1 MPRHAICSLS
11 SNYLQSEEAH
21 MCGGVRFTYDER
33 LEPALAAVY
42 TPEQLAQARESGV
55 VQSVFWQP
63 RPVLPALL
71 EGDLQLFDWG
81 NRDEALKLPKTGWVR
96 IESLQAGKWNYLRP
110 REVVIPA
117 LQGVEKKVWFTIEH
131 GIRGFLVH
139 RGDQQRVYMLT
150 LPPTPEYRAL
160 TGHDRMPALID
171 QEVVMPLDAGDR
183 QAAIGV

>member
-1 MPRHAICSLS
+1 
-11 SNYLQSEEAH
+11 
-21 MCGGVRFTYDER
+21 MCGGVRFKYD
-33 LEPALAAVY
+33 
-42 TPEQLAQARESGV
+42 EQLAPALSEIYTTEQLELARANGS

-63 RPVLPALL
+63 RPVLPALVD
-71 EGDLQLFDWG
+71 GDLQLFDWG
-81 NRDEALKLPKTGWVR
+81 NRDETLKLPKTGWVR
-96 IESLQAGKWNYLRP
+96 IESLDAGKWNYLRP

-117 LQGVEKKVWFTIEH
+117 FQGVEKKVWFGIAH

-171 QEVVMPLDAGDR
+171 QDTVVPITNEGQQMAR
-183 QAAIGV
+183 GV